1 MKRTLVQFDEDTYN
15 TLRRRA
21 FREER
26 SVSSLVR
33 EMVDQGLKT
42 ATAERP
48 SRVGQFSSVAAG
60 RSKKTSSTP
69 VSEAH
74 DEAVAA
80 AFKS

>member
-42 ATAERP
+42 APAERP
-48 SRVGQFSSVAAG
+48 ARVNRFSSVAAG
-60 RSKKTSSTP
+60 RSKKTSAAP

-74 DEAVAA
+74 DEALAA

>member
-1 MKRTLVQFDEDTYN
+1 MKRTLVQFDEDTYRA
-15 TLRRRA
+15 LRLRA

-33 EMVDQGLKT
+33 EMVDQGLKRT
-42 ATAERP
+42 AAGRP
-48 SRVGQFSSVAAG
+48 SRVDQFSSVAAG
-60 RSKKTSSTP
+60 RSKKTSSAP

-74 DEAVAA
+74 DEALAA

>member
-1 MKRTLVQFDEDTYN
+1 MKRTLIQFDEDTYD

-33 EMVDQGLKT
+33 EMVDHGLRT
-42 ATAERP
+42 ATAEPR
-48 SRVGQFSSVAAG
+48 SRATQFSSVAAG
-60 RSKKTSSTP
+60 RSKKTSSAP

-74 DEAVAA
+74 DEALAG